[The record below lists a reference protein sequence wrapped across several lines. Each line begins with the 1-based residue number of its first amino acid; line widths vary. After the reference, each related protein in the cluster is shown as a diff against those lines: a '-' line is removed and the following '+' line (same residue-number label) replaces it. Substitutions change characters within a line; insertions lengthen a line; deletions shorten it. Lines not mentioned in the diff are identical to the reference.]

1 MRDCMDRRVNPPERV
16 TSPTWG
22 PPPPCKQALNEVRHQ
37 ISRSDWF
44 SCKLFVNLPYTSV
57 ENFFAIFCAIPLKS
71 RLLYNVAA
79 FALARL
85 IGCNHYYYTSVTE

>member
-1 MRDCMDRRVNPPERV
+1 MDRRVNPPKRV

-44 SCKLFVNLPYTSV
+44 SCKLFVNFPYTSV
-57 ENFFAIFCAIPLKS
+57 ENFFAIFFAIPLKS